1 MGGHFEIDGNRLTN
15 NQGLLS
21 SGKRL
26 GLNLNDAVDSVD
38 GKLVA
43 KGELSIRAPLLN
55 NQQGLILS
63 GEKQAITVNTLK
75 NQSGVITSQTEQTL
89 DITSELQNQG
99 GRISASGVAINAQ
112 SLDNREQGEISSVK
126 ELALTVSQQVDNR
139 HGVIQS
145 VGNLTLNS
153 TLLDNQG
160 GVLKSATDITLNVPT
175 VLNNRISENG
185 SLIEAGGSLT
195 MNSFEVENQGTLA
208 RQPQPIQGIIA
219 LQFVLNSTKQ
229 LNNEKGG
236 IYIGS
241 SARFTLSDSLNN
253 RNGEILSWGDL
264 AIFGGKSLT
273 MTNTEGKVS
282 ANNGLEITAKALSG
296 DGDVQAGDIRLNLQ
310 ENFDITKDIN
320 ANRSMIIQ
328 TEGDILNR
336 KKLAANDRLQLTANQ
351 ITNAQNARISSADT
365 RLTATSTVYNEGLIN
380 SRSDNDN
387 AQTVIKAQEIHNI
400 GTGNIYGDK
409 VALGA
414 ERILNQD
421 KDGTSAT
428 IAARQSL
435 GLAAKVIENNT
446 LVYEANKK
454 SGSLIYSGGEIAIG
468 RQLNEQDTVIGN
480 AGQLH
485 NRSSIIEAKGVFS

>member
-1 MGGHFEIDGNRLTN
+1 
-15 NQGLLS
+15 
-21 SGKRL
+21 
-26 GLNLNDAVDSVD
+26 
-38 GKLVA
+38 
-43 KGELSIRAPLLN
+43 
-55 NQQGLILS
+55 
-63 GEKQAITVNTLK
+63 
-75 NQSGVITSQTEQTL
+75 
-89 DITSELQNQG
+89 
-99 GRISASGVAINAQ
+99 
-112 SLDNREQGEISSVK
+112 
-126 ELALTVSQQVDNR
+126 
-139 HGVIQS
+139 
-145 VGNLTLNS
+145 
-153 TLLDNQG
+153 
-160 GVLKSATDITLNVPT
+160 
-175 VLNNRISENG
+175 
-185 SLIEAGGSLT
+185 
-195 MNSFEVENQGTLA
+195 
-208 RQPQPIQGIIA
+208 
-219 LQFVLNSTKQ
+219 
-229 LNNEKGG
+229 
-236 IYIGS
+236 
-241 SARFTLSDSLNN
+241 
-253 RNGEILSWGDL
+253 
-264 AIFGGKSLT
+264 

-446 LVYEANKK
+446 P
-454 SGSLIYSGGEIAIG
+454 SL
-468 RQLNEQDTVIGN
+468 
-480 AGQLH
+480 
-485 NRSSIIEAKGVFS
+485 